1 MAQKFLSNIELEA
14 GLVDANGNTGTSGQ
28 ILSSTGSGVD
38 WIPQGD
44 IVVGEADK
52 AKTVILRV
60 KNSTASAMTKGQ
72 VICEAVSA
80 SPPSGNLIEVAL
92 ADNDGTNTMPAL
104 GILNEDLD
112 AAGGANDEGD
122 AVMFG
127 KVSGINT
134 SAFSVGDEVF
144 VDSTPGGLTTTKPTG
159 VKYIQKVGVVIR
171 DDATNGTIEVFGAGR
186 VNDVPTPL
194 YVNHL
199 QQRLGFGVL
208 EPNVRLDV
216 SGNAFIGSLH
226 SSTTIGQD
234 ATAIGQE
241 NEVSGFA
248 SFAGN
253 QLNVASGAQSAA
265 FNYSNTASGG
275 ASFATGSN
283 NTVSGVG
290 SFSNGNGNTVSGA
303 YNGSFGASNTVSGS
317 YGFSSGENNEVKG
330 NWNTAFGFDNFV
342 EGGTVTAVGCNVV
355 FGRGNE
361 INSQFSGY
369 NIVGGLGNTL
379 GVNASSN
386 DPASANIVGGAYN
399 ANYWAENCLIV
410 GGSNTIGSPS
420 VQSNT
425 GSGSIVGGYDN
436 FNNGSYS
443 IVSGYQNTNFSE
455 NGLVLGLGSTGS
467 TGDRQFAIGEGITT
481 PTSGSAA
488 YIANQFVVG
497 QYNEYSGITT
507 GHLFA
512 VGNGASDTNRST
524 AFCVLPNGNVGI
536 DTNGPKS
543 RLHVTSYTSGTGSL
557 PVIASDTLILAET
570 IPASVANANISV
582 LSGTS
587 ATASISFGDS
597 GAEKRGAVNY
607 LNGSDEMR
615 FRTAAADRVTI
626 KSDGDVGIATTSPS
640 VKLQVGDGTVDQ
652 AARVY
657 HSDNTYT
664 EVRGYGIQMSRV
676 TSYLRPT
683 NNNVNTLNIGSGS
696 NQWNNVFVEYNSSF
710 RLRNGSSDR
719 VYVSGSGNVGI
730 NTINPQQK
738 LDVNGKIYSSN
749 YIVASVG
756 SGGVGLTHNDGYGNA
771 NVTFNHVSGV
781 PEQNGQSG
789 RIVVNTDNTTTE
801 AEMQFELSS
810 SPVTS
815 GTAID
820 LPVGLKL
827 AHDYAEIPYRLRH
840 SGDTDTWLQFDTNRI
855 RLAAGGTTFLDSNTP
870 PVSNSGTGIAGYV
883 AKYTG
888 ASTIDDGII
897 YDSGTAIGI
906 GTANPNSTLHVEG
919 SGIAIAN
926 GSNTKTTLIPSGGG
940 NSELTLKGQNFN
952 HYVNY
957 ETSWN
962 SFRYARLKSSYNT
975 SDSEFYLYKS
985 NGTGGT
991 AATTTISTG
1000 NSNFSGKVG
1009 IGNPSPSAFLD
1020 IDNIGSGVTAISVS
1034 AGTNEQFSVRTD
1046 GTNNGVVHV
1055 KGNDAATRVYLA
1067 GTSGAS
1073 SYFTEK
1079 LGVGKSSDIRANLD
1093 VEGPVRVI
1101 GGTFTS
1107 GASGADSNASTGIVL
1122 RRGKKLFSGIPNGA
1136 NEDFYLRSLLEQT
1149 TSGEIIIGQGGTG
1162 LITDISLKPVTS
1174 GNIKFFGSGSEDMR
1188 IDSVGDLQ
1196 IGTSYNPAGYKVN
1209 INGDIGASTG
1219 SQLYMYQDGGT
1230 GSTNAVIRVV
1240 NLDTS
1245 NYGQSTP
1252 NIYSDSGNYYGNRHC
1267 EFATNGTV
1275 RGWIGHNGST
1285 TVTYSTTS
1293 SDERLKK
1300 NIEAWDEDTLNKFRN
1315 IQPKKFNFIDQE
1327 DTDSKE
1333 RGYIAQNMVD
1343 SFPEAYPHD
1352 FSISQTEG
1360 MYSFNPS
1367 GMVVYLMKAV
1377 KDLIAENDNLKA
1389 RVEALENA

>member
-199 QQRLGFGVL
+199 QQRLGVGVL
-208 EPNVRLDV
+208 QPNVRLDV

-342 EGGTVTAVGCNVV
+342 EGGTVTAVGCNAVL
-355 FGRGNE
+355 GRGNE

-399 ANYWAENCLIV
+399 TNYWAENCLIV
-410 GGSNTIGSPS
+410 GGSNTIGSAS
-420 VQSNT
+420 VQDNAGT
-425 GSGSIVGGYDN
+425 GSIMGGYNN
-436 FNNGSYS
+436 FNSGSYA
-443 IVSGYQNTNFSE
+443 IVSGYQNTNFS
-455 NGLVLGLGSTGS
+455 NAGLVLGLGSTGS

-481 PTSGSAA
+481 PTSASAA
-488 YIANQFVVG
+488 YIANQFVIG

-512 VGNGASDTNRST
+512 VGNGVNDTSRST

-626 KSDGDVGIATTSPS
+626 KSDGDVGIGTTNPLAKLHVDQTANAQGVRVESDNVQPSITFVDGATSDYWEIGYNRSGERLVFEYNNTELAVLRENGNFGVGAGLIPS
-640 VKLQVGDGTVDQ
+640 SKLHVDGTGRFNDFVI
-652 AARVY
+652 A
-657 HSDNTYT
+657 
-664 EVRGYGIQMSRV
+664 
-676 TSYLRPT
+676 
-683 NNNVNTLNIGSGS
+683 GS
-696 NQWNNVFVEYNSSF
+696 
-710 RLRNGSSDR
+710 
-719 VYVSGSGNVGI
+719 
-730 NTINPQQK
+730 
-738 LDVNGKIYSSN
+738 
-749 YIVASVG
+749 G
-756 SGGVGLTHNDGYGNA
+756 SGGVGLTDNDGYGNA

-789 RIVVNTDNTTTE
+789 RIEVNTDNTTTVG
-801 AEMQFELSS
+801 EMFFELSGA
-810 SPVTS
+810 PVTS
-815 GTAID
+815 GVA
-820 LPVGLKL
+820 VGLSTALKL
-827 AHDYAEIPYRLRH
+827 TPNNVDVPYRVRH
-840 SGDTDTWLQFDTNRI
+840 LDDTDTWMQFDTDRI

-940 NSELTLKGQNFN
+940 NSELTLKGQNWN
-952 HYVNY
+952 HYVNF

-962 SFRYARLKSSYNT
+962 SFRYARLKSSYST

-985 NGTGGT
+985 NSSGGT

-1136 NEDFYLRSLLEQT
+1136 NEDFYLRSLIEQT
-1149 TSGEIIIGQGGTG
+1149 SSNEIIIGQGGTA
-1162 LITDISLKPVTS
+1162 LITDISLKPGTS
-1174 GNIKFFGSGSEDMR
+1174 GNVRFFTTGSETMR
-1188 IDSVGDLQ
+1188 INSSGNVGIGTTNPTTHLHVEGSAQGAKIVSTQSVGIEVQ
-1196 IGTSYNPAGYKVN
+1196 GGGNSS
-1209 INGDIGASTG
+1209 DIAIFRNT
-1219 SQLYMYQDGGT
+1219 
-1230 GSTNAVIRVV
+1230 
-1240 NLDTS
+1240 
-1245 NYGQSTP
+1245 
-1252 NIYSDSGNYYGNRHC
+1252 SGNE
-1267 EFATNGTV
+1267 EFSIDTNGV
-1275 RGWIGHNGST
+1275 LYSLGMASSSSSNANLMHNPT
-1285 TVTYSTTS
+1285 TGQIYRYSSSIRYKEDVTDLES
-1293 SDERLKK
+1293 
-1300 NIEAWDEDTLNKFRN
+1300 AVNK
-1315 IQPKKFNFIDQE
+1315 IQKLRPVKF
-1327 DTDSKE
+1327 K
-1333 RGYIAQNMVD
+1333 VK
-1343 SFPEAYPHD
+1343 
-1352 FSISQTEG
+1352 QTGEYNTG
-1360 MYSFNPS
+1360 M
-1367 GMVVYLMKAV
+1367 
-1377 KDLIAENDNLKA
+1377 IAEEVAEVMPEITYKA
-1389 RVEALENA
+1389 DVEGFDAPQVDGITYEPLHAYYIKAIQELSSKIEQLESRIQTLENN